1 MKMDKLFVGIDV
13 GSRDN
18 AVYIMLPDGDKHSS
32 FSMQNSH
39 SGAETLVKKVV
50 AALEKNSLSAVT
62 IGIESTGVYGENLM
76 HFLRA
81 DGSLGQF
88 ERNLFV
94 LNPKQVDK
102 FKASYSEL
110 PKTDPI
116 DAFVIADSLRFGRIT
131 TSPYKDDYRY
141 HALKTLTR
149 ARYHA
154 VENLTREK
162 QRFMN
167 YLFLKCSG
175 LAQEKVFSNTY
186 GATALAVF
194 EEFETPDDI
203 IDMDLEQ
210 LTAFIAERG
219 KNRFA
224 NPDEVAAAV
233 QVAARGSYR
242 LPKTISDSV
251 NQVLSISISSMRAMQ
266 AQIKALDKEIE
277 RQFENIPNTLTSIKG
292 IGLVSSAG
300 IIAEIGD
307 INCFAGQAQLGKYAG
322 LAWRKHQSG
331 TFEAQNTRLIKTGNR
346 YLKHYLCEAAF
357 SLVRCDTEYKRFYEL
372 KYKEINKYQHK
383 RALVLTARKFVRLV
397 FRLLKDNRLYIT
409 A

>member
-1 MKMDKLFVGIDV
+1 MDKLFVGIDV

-32 FSMQNSH
+32 FPMQNSLG
-39 SGAETLVKKVV
+39 GAKTLVKKIV
-50 AALEKNSLSAVT
+50 AALEKQNLSAVT
-62 IGIESTGVYGENLM
+62 IGIESTGIYGENLM

-88 ERNLFV
+88 ELNLYV
-94 LNPKQVDK
+94 LNPKQVEK
-102 FKASYSEL
+102 FKESYSEL
-110 PKTDPI
+110 PKTDPV
-116 DAFVIADSLRFGRIT
+116 DAFVIADGLRFGRIT

-154 VENLTREK
+154 VQNLTREK

-219 KNRFA
+219 KNRFS
-224 NPDEVAAAV
+224 NPDEVAQAV
-233 QVAARGSYR
+233 QAAARGSYR
-242 LPKTISDSV
+242 LPKTVSDSV
-251 NQVLSISISSMRAMQ
+251 NQVLSISISSMRAMKT
-266 AQIKALDKEIE
+266 QIKALDKEIE
-277 RQFENIPNTLTSIKG
+277 RQFENIPNTLTSVPG
-292 IGLVSSAG
+292 IGLVFSAG

-307 INCFAGQAQLGKYAG
+307 VNCFAGQAQLGKYAG

-331 TFEAQNTRLIKTGNR
+331 TFEGQNTRLIKTGNR

-357 SLVRCDTEYKRFYEL
+357 SMVRCDTEYKRFYEL
-372 KYKEINKYQHK
+372 KYNEVNKYQHK
-383 RALVLTARKFVRLV
+383 RALVLTARKLVRLV
-397 FRLLKDNRLYIT
+397 FRLLKDGRLYIP

>member
-1 MKMDKLFVGIDV
+1 MDKLFVGIDV

-18 AVYIMLPDGDKHSS
+18 AVYIMLPDGSKHSS
-32 FSMQNSH
+32 FGIKNNLG
-39 SGAETLVKKVV
+39 GAQTLSKRVV
-50 AALEKNSLSAVT
+50 CALIKMNLSAVA
-62 IGIESTGVYGENLM
+62 IGIEATGVYGENLM
-76 HFLRA
+76 SFLNE

-88 ERNLFV
+88 ERNLYV
-94 LNPKQVDK
+94 LNPKQVTK
-102 FKASYSEL
+102 FKESYSEL
-110 PKTDPI
+110 PKTDPV
-116 DAFVIADSLRFGRIT
+116 DAFVVADSLRFGRIK
-131 TSPYKDDYRY
+131 TSGYKDDYRY
-141 HALKTLTR
+141 KALQTLTR

-154 VENLTREK
+154 VQNLTREK

-203 IDMDLEQ
+203 INMDVERLA
-210 LTAFIAERG
+210 AFITLRG

-233 QVAARGSYR
+233 QAAARGSYR
-242 LPKTISDSV
+242 LPKTVSDSV
-251 NQVLSISISSMRAMQ
+251 NQVLSISVSSMRAMQ

-277 RQFENIPNTLTSIKG
+277 RQLENIPNTLTSIKG
-292 IGLVSSAG
+292 IGPVYSAG

-307 INCFAGQAQLGKYAG
+307 INCFTGQAQLSKYAG

-331 TFEAQNTRLIKTGNR
+331 MFEGQNTRLIKTGNR
-346 YLKHYLCEAAF
+346 YLKFYLCEAAF
-357 SLVRCDTEYKRFYEL
+357 SLVRCDTEYKRYYEL
-372 KYKEINKYQHK
+372 KYKETSKYQHK

-397 FRLLKDNRLYIT
+397 FRLLKDNRLYIP